1 MLFINALGKAKK
13 KKKKNQ
19 WVKQKKKK
27 KSECFFGR
35 KPYRH
40 SEAKP
45 IMKLFDIID

>member
-13 KKKKNQ
+13 KKNQ
-19 WVKQKKKK
+19 WVKQKKK